1 MSRDVSARSPAV
13 MRCRSWIDDSRR
25 LRTLRNQKVKMPTVI
40 APATPAASMMRQKS
54 HAVIPGI
61 SERKKAKTA
70 RHATMRSHICCAR
83 PKLRLAIANRAG
95 CYHAFVGIERVLRRA
110 ARAHRWLSA
119 TTFVAHAGAAAAR
132 RTAATLAHIV
142 GKTRSRHSDYRRRR
156 GGRRQCGRARRSR
169 IGDGDDSRIVAD
181 PR

>member
-13 MRCRSWIDDSRR
+13 IRCRSWIDDSRR

-54 HAVIPGI
+54 HALMLGI
-61 SERKKAKTA
+61 RERKKAKTA

-95 CYHAFVGIERVLRRA
+95 CYHAFVGIECVLRRA
-110 ARAHRWLSA
+110 ARADRWLSA
-119 TTFVAHAGAAAAR
+119 TTFVAHARADAAPS
-132 RTAATLAHIV
+132 TAET
-142 GKTRSRHSDYRRRR
+142 
-156 GGRRQCGRARRSR
+156 
-169 IGDGDDSRIVAD
+169 IVANVRGTA
-181 PR
+181 PPHSGLL